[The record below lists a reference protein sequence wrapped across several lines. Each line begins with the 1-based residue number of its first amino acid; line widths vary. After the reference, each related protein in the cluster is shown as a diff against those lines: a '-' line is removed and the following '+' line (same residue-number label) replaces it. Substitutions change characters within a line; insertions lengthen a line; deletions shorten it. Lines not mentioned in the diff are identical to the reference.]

1 MGFGFGFI
9 SSQVFPRLL
18 TSEKI
23 WNYHLQHTCAP
34 TYIHIPKLLMFVH
47 CYTAA
52 YEQYTYSICQQ
63 TGRQTDTHTHNVTLH
78 SACEQNDLHIPIV
91 CVHLSLHVSICLHVY
106 MCVHAYTCIH
116 IEGRHMHTSVRL
128 HICLSASSYVYTL
141 GCLWHLRNT
150 CLAACLPTFFGTRT
164 QPGQARILV

>member
-1 MGFGFGFI
+1 MRTYI
-9 SSQVFPRLL
+9 YTHTKAAHVCALL
-18 TSEKI
+18 YSCVRTV
-23 WNYHLQHTCAP
+23 YLQHLP
-34 TYIHIPKLLMFVH
+34 TD
-47 CYTAA
+47 
-52 YEQYTYSICQQ
+52 
-63 TGRQTDTHTHNVTLH
+63 RQTDRHTHTHNVTLH